1 MNRNSHP
8 LVYST
13 DLEENARLDSA
24 GKEKAPSSKKAGA
37 AKQTAIVSLSRKGRG
52 GKSVTLVAGL
62 RHCPEALETLAKRL
76 KQVCGCGGSAKA
88 GEILIQGDH
97 RDKVAEEL
105 RAQGYNVKRSGG

>member
-1 MNRNSHP
+1 MKQRSNP

-13 DLEENARLDSA
+13 DPEENARLQS
-24 GKEKAPSSKKAGA
+24 GEIEKTPSSKA

-52 GKSVTLVAGL
+52 GKSVTLVTGL

-76 KQVCGCGGSAKA
+76 KQVCGGGGSAKA

-97 RDKVAEEL
+97 RDKVAVEL
-105 RAQGYNVKRSGG
+105 QAQGYNVKRSGG

>member
-1 MNRNSHP
+1 MRKQSNP

-13 DLEENARLDSA
+13 DPEENARLQSG
-24 GKEKAPSSKKAGA
+24 GKEKAPSPKEAKA

-52 GKSVTLVAGL
+52 GKSVTLVTGL
-62 RHCPEALETLAKRL
+62 RHCPKALETLAKRL

-97 RDKVAEEL
+97 RDKVAAEL
-105 RAQGYNVKRSGG
+105 QAQGYNVKRSGG

>member
-1 MNRNSHP
+1 MKQRSNP

-13 DLEENARLDSA
+13 DPGENARLDSG
-24 GKEKAPSSKKAGA
+24 GKEKAPSPKEARA
-37 AKQTAIVSLSRKGRG
+37 ARQTAMVSLSRKGRG
-52 GKSVTLVAGL
+52 GKSVTLVTGL